1 MKGQDTLNKHKGIRY
16 VSESDG
22 SMDFI
27 RQEVNLFVYASEH
40 LLGDGVLPEELT
52 TDERDIIQ
60 YYLVSMAGK
69 FPVACR
75 SLL

>member
-1 MKGQDTLNKHKGIRY
+1 
-16 VSESDG
+16 
-22 SMDFI
+22 MDFI

-69 FPVACR
+69 FPVACQLT
-75 SLL
+75 SSQKTGPTKTGLVC

>member
-1 MKGQDTLNKHKGIRY
+1 
-16 VSESDG
+16 
-22 SMDFI
+22 MDFI